1 VFIVC
6 LILIGLFAINGEL
19 IIDKSN
25 GNFKYDKISTLL
37 QIILLPTLIVQ
48 IVDYLDKLRKEAK
61 LRESKILN
69 LINKIFSREVY
80 DKFLKFLREN
90 NSSLYK
96 KVKDIDLYNYI
107 FSLSRLPGKLV
118 HIYVIEDN
126 NRKLIPMNL
135 SEDDQEKLL
144 EALRKFFES
153 QSKNEIDY
161 KINLEDYLE
170 EFAKLTDESIELW
183 FEYFIFSGDLDI
195 LDIDYIID
203 MYIEE
208 QKLKFDKKI
217 INKKKEELK
226 EALKPFFKEK
236 LKEVIRYVIKHRI
249 FN

>member
-1 VFIVC
+1 MDDLVGSFI
-6 LILIGLFAINGEL
+6 LLFILFLLSGFFSSAETAYISLSKIRLESDAKNG
-19 IIDKSN
+19 
-25 GNFKYDKISTLL
+25 DKIS
-37 QIILLPTLIVQ
+37 Q
-48 IVDYLDKLRKEAK
+48 
-61 LRESKILN
+61 KILN